1 MATYTHS
8 VISYDQHA
16 KNIAD
21 RWFYHYRQWDPPID
35 SSTSNTA
42 VLPSSY
48 WGMRR
53 VNHNHPEVRNGG
65 FGENGWRQWTPE
77 TTPKTYQDRSVNV
90 LLSAS
95 SHRPTDQDVITAK
108 KTNGHY
114 GQDSFNQSLWE
125 HCVAEDRH
133 HMNCLRHVLDHQ
145 IIAGMASDADTKT
158 ALLMSALENSKHE
171 SAEVIINNMND
182 DVEYEYAVDG
192 KGRRK
197 RIATIY
203 ICWNTD
209 AFGNRTQYKYR
220 VAG

>member
-1 MATYTHS
+1 MATYTHP
-8 VISYDQHA
+8 VISYDQQA
-16 KNIAD
+16 KNITD
-21 RWFYHYRQWDPPID
+21 RWFYHYRQYDRPID
-35 SSTSNTA
+35 SSKSNTP
-42 VLPSSY
+42 VLPASY
-48 WGMRR
+48 WGMRS
-53 VNHNHPEVRNGG
+53 VNHNHPEVS
-65 FGENGWRQWTPE
+65 NGWLGEKRWREWASDKSQ
-77 TTPKTYQDRSVNV
+77 KTYQDRSVNIF
-90 LLSAS
+90 LSAN
-95 SHRPTDQDVITAK
+95 SHVATDQDVITAQK
-108 KTNGHY
+108 PNRHY
-114 GQDSFNQSLWE
+114 GQDSLNQSLWE

-133 HMNCLRHVLDHQ
+133 HIDCLRRVLDDQ
-145 IIAGMASDADTKT
+145 VSGGMAVDVDTKT
-158 ALLMSALENSKHE
+158 GLLISALENSRHE